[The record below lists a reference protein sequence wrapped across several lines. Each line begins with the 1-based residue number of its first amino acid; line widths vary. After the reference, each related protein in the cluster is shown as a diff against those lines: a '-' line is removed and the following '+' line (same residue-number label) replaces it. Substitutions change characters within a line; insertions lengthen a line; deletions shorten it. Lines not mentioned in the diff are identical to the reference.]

1 MYFFVFPAYVFERGD
16 KNLKF
21 QRWKYQETKQ
31 NAPRFAFLFLRLDRA
46 SVARNFIRT
55 FEKRAVN
62 VLIIVKVKIGYQKTA
77 AKRIRMRQF
86 RAKWRNDRKLNY
98 YFLLL
103 PSVFYRGVGY
113 QIFSRYPTF
122 RYFNYGKKDFKYIG
136 GRVAKDFIQFMENPR
151 EGPPPPPSE
160 PEWKDMPSHVTHLTD
175 DTFEEFVKTHHS
187 VLVMF
192 YAPCKYV
199 CVLLDFLDMKIM

>member
-1 MYFFVFPAYVFERGD
+1 
-16 KNLKF
+16 
-21 QRWKYQETKQ
+21 
-31 NAPRFAFLFLRLDRA
+31 
-46 SVARNFIRT
+46 
-55 FEKRAVN
+55 
-62 VLIIVKVKIGYQKTA
+62 
-77 AKRIRMRQF
+77 MRQF
-86 RAKWRNDRKLNY
+86 RAKWRNDRKLN
-98 YFLLL
+98 FLLMR
-103 PSVFYRGVGY
+103 SAFYRGVGY